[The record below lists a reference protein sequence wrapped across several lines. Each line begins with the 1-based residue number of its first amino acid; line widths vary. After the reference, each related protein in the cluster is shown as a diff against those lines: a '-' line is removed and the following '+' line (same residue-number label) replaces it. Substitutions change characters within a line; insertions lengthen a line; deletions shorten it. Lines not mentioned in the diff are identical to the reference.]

1 MDAASFIRILVLSA
15 IWGGS
20 FLFLR
25 IAAPVLGPVVL
36 AELRAAF
43 AALFLLIVASMLRRP
58 LDASRHWKHFLILG
72 LFNSALPFLL
82 FSFAA
87 KTLPASVM
95 SILNATA
102 PIWGAIIGAV
112 WMRRSP
118 SGRTVLGL
126 LLGVAGV
133 GLLVGADQLT
143 VQPGATTAIAA
154 ALLAA
159 FFYGV
164 ATNYAKTATAVE
176 PFANAHG
183 SMWAAAILIAPA
195 TPFSPL
201 IASPGAGAMAAVLAL
216 GIVCSGMAYLLY
228 FRLIKDVGATSALTV
243 TFLVPVFGVLWG
255 SLFLSEAVHWNTV
268 AGAGIIIIGTALVT
282 NFNPLAL
289 MRRKAEGSAWR

>member
-1 MDAASFIRILVLSA
+1 MDAASFIRLVVLSA

-36 AELRAAF
+36 AALRAAF
-43 AALFLLIVASMLRRP
+43 AALFLLIVALTLRRP

-87 KTLPASVM
+87 QTLTASVM

-112 WMRRSP
+112 WMRQSP
-118 SGRTVLGL
+118 SGKTVLGL

-133 GLLVGADQLT
+133 SLLVGGDQLS

-159 FFYGV
+159 FFYGI

-201 IASPGAGAMAAVLAL
+201 IASPGAGAMAAALAL
-216 GIVCSGMAYLLY
+216 GVVCSGMAYLLY

-243 TFLVPVFGVLWG
+243 TFLIPVFGVLWG
-255 SLFLSEAVHWNTV
+255 SLFLSEAVRWNTIV
-268 AGAGIIIIGTALVT
+268 GAGIIIVGTALVT

-289 MRRKAEGSAWR
+289 MRREAAGRE

>member
-1 MDAASFIRILVLSA
+1 LGRLALH
-15 IWGGS
+15 
-20 FLFLR
+20 LR
-25 IAAPVLGPVVL
+25 IAAPVLGPVIL

-43 AALFLLIVASMLRRP
+43 AALFLLIVAWTLRKP
-58 LDASRHWKHFLILG
+58 LDAGKHWKHFLILG

-87 KTLPASVM
+87 KTLTASVM

-112 WMRRSP
+112 WMRQSP
-118 SGRTVLGL
+118 SGRTMLGL

-133 GLLVGADQLT
+133 SLLVGGDQLT

-154 ALLAA
+154 ALMAA
-159 FFYGV
+159 FFYGI
-164 ATNYAKTATAVE
+164 ATNYAKTATAAE

-201 IASPGAGAMAAVLAL
+201 IASPGAGVMAAAAAL
-216 GIVCSGMAYLLY
+216 GIVCSGIAYLLY

-243 TFLVPVFGVLWG
+243 TFLIPVFGVLWG
-255 SLFLSEAVHWNTV
+255 SLFLSEAVRWNTIV
-268 AGAGIIIIGTALVT
+268 GAGIIIVGTALVT

-289 MRRKAEGSAWR
+289 MRKKAAWRA

>member
-1 MDAASFIRILVLSA
+1 MDAASFIRLVVLSA

-36 AELRAAF
+36 AALRAAF
-43 AALFLLIVASMLRRP
+43 AALFLLIVALTLRRP
-58 LDASRHWKHFLILG
+58 LDASKHWKHFLILG

-87 KTLPASVM
+87 QTLTASVM

-112 WMRRSP
+112 WMRKSP
-118 SGRTVLGL
+118 SGKTVLGL

-133 GLLVGADQLT
+133 SLLVGGDQLT

-159 FFYGV
+159 FFYGI

-201 IASPGAGAMAAVLAL
+201 IASPGAGAMAAALAL
-216 GIVCSGMAYLLY
+216 GVVCSGMAYLLY

-243 TFLVPVFGVLWG
+243 TFLIPVFGVLWG
-255 SLFLSEAVHWNTV
+255 SLFLSEAVRWNTIV
-268 AGAGIIIIGTALVT
+268 GAGIIIVGTALVT

-289 MRRKAEGSAWR
+289 MRRQAAGRE

>member
-1 MDAASFIRILVLSA
+1 MDTASFIRLVVLSA

-25 IAAPVLGPVVL
+25 IAAPVLGPVIL

-43 AALFLLIVASMLRRP
+43 AALFLLIVAWTLRKP
-58 LDASRHWKHFLILG
+58 LDAGKHWKHFLILG

-87 KTLPASVM
+87 KTLTASVM

-112 WMRRSP
+112 WMRQSP
-118 SGRTVLGL
+118 SGRTMLGL

-133 GLLVGADQLT
+133 SLLVGGDQLT

-159 FFYGV
+159 FFYGI

-201 IASPGAGAMAAVLAL
+201 IASPGAGVIAAAAAL

-243 TFLVPVFGVLWG
+243 TFLIPVFGVLWG
-255 SLFLSEAVHWNTV
+255 SLFLSETVRWNTIV
-268 AGAGIIIIGTALVT
+268 GAGIIIVGTALVT

-289 MRRKAEGSAWR
+289 MRKKAAGRA

>member
-1 MDAASFIRILVLSA
+1 MDAASFIRLVVLSA

-25 IAAPVLGPVVL
+25 IAAPVFGPVVL
-36 AELRAAF
+36 TELRAAF
-43 AALFLLIVASMLRRP
+43 AALFLLIVGWTLRRP
-58 LDASRHWKHFLILG
+58 LDAGKHWKHFLILG

-87 KTLPASVM
+87 KTLSASVM

-102 PIWGAIIGAV
+102 PIWGAIIGAL
-112 WMRRSP
+112 WMRQSP

-133 GLLVGADQLT
+133 SLLVGGDQLT

-154 ALLAA
+154 ALLAT
-159 FFYGV
+159 FSYGI
-164 ATNYAKTATAVE
+164 ATNYAQTATAVE

-183 SMWAAAILIAPA
+183 SMWAAAILVAPA

-201 IASPGAGAMAAVLAL
+201 VASPGAGVIAAAVAL
-216 GIVCSGMAYLLY
+216 GIVCSGMAYQIY
-228 FRLIKDVGATSALTV
+228 FRLVKDVGATSALTV
-243 TFLVPVFGVLWG
+243 TFLIPVFGVLWG
-255 SLFLSEAVHWNTV
+255 SLFLSEVVRWNTIV
-268 AGAGIIIIGTALVT
+268 GAGVIIAGTALVT

-289 MRRKAEGSAWR
+289 MRQKASDRA

>member
-1 MDAASFIRILVLSA
+1 
-15 IWGGS
+15 
-20 FLFLR
+20 
-25 IAAPVLGPVVL
+25 
-36 AELRAAF
+36 LRAAF
-43 AALFLLIVASMLRRP
+43 AALFLLIVASTLRRP

-72 LFNSALPFLL
+72 LFNSAVPFLL

-112 WMRRSP
+112 WMRQSP
-118 SGRTVLGL
+118 PGRTVLGM

-133 GLLVGADQLT
+133 GLLVGGDQLT
-143 VQPGATTAIAA
+143 AQPGATSAIAA

-159 FFYGV
+159 FFYGI
-164 ATNYAKTATAVE
+164 AANYAKTATAVE

-201 IASPGAGAMAAVLAL
+201 IASPGPGAMAAALAL

-243 TFLVPVFGVLWG
+243 TFLIPVFGVLWG
-255 SLFLSEAVHWNTV
+255 RLFLSEAVRWNTIV
-268 AGAGIIIIGTALVT
+268 GAGIIIVGTALVT

-289 MRRKAEGSAWR
+289 MRGKPAGTA

>member
-1 MDAASFIRILVLSA
+1 MDTASFIRLVVLSA

-25 IAAPVLGPVVL
+25 IAAPVLGPVIL

-43 AALFLLIVASMLRRP
+43 AALFLLIVAWTLHKP
-58 LDASRHWKHFLILG
+58 LDAGKHWKHFLILG

-87 KTLPASVM
+87 KTLTASVM

-112 WMRRSP
+112 WMRQSP
-118 SGRTVLGL
+118 SGRTMLGL

-133 GLLVGADQLT
+133 SLLVGGDQLT

-154 ALLAA
+154 ALMAA
-159 FFYGV
+159 FFYGI

-201 IASPGAGAMAAVLAL
+201 IASPGAGVMAAAAAL

-243 TFLVPVFGVLWG
+243 TFLIPVFGVLWG
-255 SLFLSEAVHWNTV
+255 SLFLSEAVRWNTIV
-268 AGAGIIIIGTALVT
+268 GAGIIIVGTALVT

-289 MRRKAEGSAWR
+289 LRKKAAGRE

>member
-1 MDAASFIRILVLSA
+1 MDAPSFIRLVVLSA

-25 IAAPVLGPVVL
+25 IAAPVLGPAIL
-36 AELRAAF
+36 TELRVAT
-43 AALFLLIVASMLRRP
+43 AALFLAIVGWTLRRP
-58 LDASRHWKHFLILG
+58 LDAARHWKHFLVLG

-82 FSFAA
+82 FGYAA
-87 KTLPASVM
+87 KTLSTSVM

-102 PIWGAIIGAV
+102 PIWAAIIGAA

-118 SGRTVLGL
+118 SGQTVLGL

-133 GLLVGADQLT
+133 GLLVGFEHVA
-143 VQPGATTAIAA
+143 VQPGADLAIAA
-154 ALLAA
+154 ALLAS
-159 FFYGV
+159 FCYGV
-164 ATNYAKTATAVE
+164 ATNYTRSATAVE

-183 SMWAAAILIAPA
+183 SMWAATILAVPA
-195 TPFSPL
+195 LPFLPL
-201 IASPGAGAMAAVLAL
+201 IASPGAGVIAAAIAL

-228 FRLIKDVGATSALTV
+228 FRLIRDVGATSALTV

-255 SLFLSEAVHWNTV
+255 NLFLSEALHWNTV
-268 AGAGIIIIGTALVT
+268 VGAGVIIAGTALVT

-289 MRRKAEGSAWR
+289 LRRKAPRAA

>member
-1 MDAASFIRILVLSA
+1 MDAASFIRLVVLSA

-36 AELRAAF
+36 AALRAAF
-43 AALFLLIVASMLRRP
+43 AALFLLIVASTLRRP

-72 LFNSALPFLL
+72 LFNSALPFVL

-87 KTLPASVM
+87 QTLTASVM

-112 WMRRSP
+112 WMRKSP
-118 SGRTVLGL
+118 SGKTVLGL

-133 GLLVGADQLT
+133 SLLVGGDQLS

-159 FFYGV
+159 FFYGI

-201 IASPGAGAMAAVLAL
+201 IASPGAGAMAAALAL
-216 GIVCSGMAYLLY
+216 GVVCSGMAYLLY

-243 TFLVPVFGVLWG
+243 TFLIPVFGVLWG
-255 SLFLSEAVHWNTV
+255 SLFLSEAVRWNTIV
-268 AGAGIIIIGTALVT
+268 GAGIIIIGTALVT

-289 MRRKAEGSAWR
+289 MRRQAAGRE